1 MPYFNSMPI
10 FVAVLVQA
18 ISILF
23 PFWGSVIR
31 VYLAFF
37 SWVARGSRSTARGQ
51 AGRLWRANSCSI
63 LEAFPGA
70 AQQEEMGKQLPGD

>member
-1 MPYFNSMPI
+1 MPYFNFMPI

-31 VYLAFF
+31 VYLTLF
-37 SWVARGSRSTARGQ
+37 SWAARKSRSTSRAQ
-51 AGRLWRANSCSI
+51 AGRIWRVHSCSI

-70 AQQEEMGKQLPGD
+70 VQWEEMGKQLRD